1 MSEHGKENNPI
12 KTQTEAH
19 AHLRALH
26 KPKRIVHSAAIIENE
41 YVDLGKDVSI
51 GAYSHIG
58 REGFAFD
65 PESGFRQRLPH
76 MGKVV
81 IGDDVEIGSN
91 TCIDRGILSDTIIGK
106 ETKIDNLVQVGHNAV
121 IGSNCLIV
129 AGTVIGASS
138 VLGSNVFVGMNVSI
152 KDQIRIGSNVVI
164 GAGAIVIDD
173 IPSDV
178 VVYGNPGRVVRQIKS
193 GKDPLPLGLR
203 PHAK

>member
-1 MSEHGKENNPI
+1 MSEYGKESNPI
-12 KTQTEAH
+12 ENQAEAH
-19 AHLRALH
+19 TQLRAFH
-26 KPKRIVHSAAIIENE
+26 KPKRIVHPTAIIENE

-81 IGDDVEIGSN
+81 IDNDVEIGSN

-106 ETKIDNLVQVGHNAV
+106 ETKIDNLVQVGHSVV

-129 AGTVIGASS
+129 AGTVIGGSS
-138 VLGSNVFVGMNVSI
+138 ILGSNVFVGMNVSI
-152 KDQIRIGSNVVI
+152 KDRIKIGSNVVF

-178 VVYGNPGRVVRQIKS
+178 VVYGNPGRVVRQIRA

-203 PHAK
+203 TYAK